1 MVMHRRNFLS
11 RGAVASLGGSGALGF
26 LGELPR
32 VAAAE
37 AQVLPKGVRLGD
49 GVEPLVRLLEGTPR
63 DRLMEE
69 VAQRIR
75 GGVPYREWLAALLLA
90 GVRNIQPRPV
100 GFKFHAVLVVHS
112 AHLASLNAPDGERWL
127 PLLWAMDQFKSS
139 QARDVEEGNWTMGA
153 VAAMLDAVR
162 GASWDES
169 SARVVELLNAG
180 AGARAVWDGI
190 FSGAAEMLMR
200 KPGIITLHAVT
211 TANALHYAFG
221 QVRDDATRRLL
232 LLQAASFMS
241 LFRQRGEVSGGT
253 DLAVLEPE
261 AGAVKVED
269 IFATMR
275 EDRLRSSRQV
285 LRYLKDGGERG
296 VLVAAAQ
303 RQIYLKGTDSHDY
316 KFSSAVFED
325 SGSVGGEWGERYLA
339 ASTHW
344 LKGSGGHDNP
354 LVGRIRGAFS

>member
-1 MVMHRRNFLS
+1 M
-11 RGAVASLGGSGALGF
+11 ASLGGSGALGF

-32 VAAAE
+32 VAAAD

-49 GVEPLVRLLEGTPR
+49 GVAPLVKLLEETPR
-63 DRLMEE
+63 ERLMEE

-153 VAAMLDAVR
+153 VDEAAVPGPEKARVVFEEAMDRWDEGKADSAVAGFVRGAGAQEIFEVFCRYGARDFRDIGHKAIYVANSWRTLQTIGWHHAEPVLRSLAYALLEHEAGNPAERDEEADRPGRVNAERLRGIRAGWVSGDGRAGAVAAVLDAVR
-162 GASWDES
+162 GATWDES

-190 FSGAAEMLMR
+190 FSGAAVE
-200 KPGIITLHAVT
+200 
-211 TANALHYAFG
+211 
-221 QVRDDATRRLL
+221 
-232 LLQAASFMS
+232 
-241 LFRQRGEVSGGT
+241 
-253 DLAVLEPE
+253 LEP
-261 AGAVKVED
+261 AG
-269 IFATMR
+269 
-275 EDRLRSSRQV
+275 RSRRRRS
-285 LRYLKDGGERG
+285 
-296 VLVAAAQ
+296 AA
-303 RQIYLKGTDSHDY
+303 G
-316 KFSSAVFED
+316 
-325 SGSVGGEWGERYLA
+325 
-339 ASTHW
+339 
-344 LKGSGGHDNP
+344 
-354 LVGRIRGAFS
+354 